1 MSKFAIQN
9 IKYRPTINFRAG
21 PGDGFAYTMSNA
33 VLNWWSLESVNI
45 EPTDAATYR
54 SEDHVDA
61 RSKIPLIYASNAAR
75 SHVSSD
81 VPSRKITKSSI
92 KFGNTG
98 QIAQTSTNAV
108 SFANTS
114 ISSGDD
120 PFSISFWAKKVGGD
134 ASSKII
140 IANSSPSGYTSRREY
155 TVAFALGTQPILEVY
170 GNQDL
175 SESISIKAQHASSLL
190 SSSEWKHYVFS
201 YSGKPIFNGSTMASS
216 GLKIYVNGE
225 VQTSNLAQQLED
237 DYSGMRTNPLNVF
250 TIGDVGGGGNI
261 LLSDL
266 IVFNKEIDS
275 DSVKA
280 LYYSKDGS
288 FIRTRNYLKKG
299 SKVSSPEG
307 SEIDGFR
314 EGVSIRN
321 GEDLST
327 SIRMKIHSTLDFVRA
342 HSGSAVSVDSPFDD
356 ANIPFYVA
364 QDSGSYKGVL
374 DSTRGHSGY
383 SSVLLHEVEKR
394 DFGIFN
400 RHQDGTPFNDTLFD
414 TPQKVLEDVRTIAGD
429 PDDRH
434 LRVYI
439 GETPNELYNS
449 TDVYD
454 KEARVDIFE
463 RSIDLRSIIPDLRD
477 GERDFTRRSRRL
489 TRSGS
494 MTIPA
499 RTRGFSGECNCIGI
513 TDVRFNDNRESSIPF
528 YEVYRE
534 GDMHFTSSAVKD
546 GYMHAGRG
554 TIETILSQSSG
565 PRHIDT
571 SYSRRSEPYGVYAQ
585 STVDTF
591 YGLPGADKLQG
602 RTFTARYRVS
612 SADKPFRDES
622 KETFV
627 EEKFNSSNF
636 NFDAGVGAS
645 AQLVY
650 GIGANLS
657 NLDTITI
664 TSTDQTTKSYRI
676 SSGGGLSSGMVVGNK
691 IVVVL
696 GANNSATAAQIVAAI
711 NTSNGHNAG
720 TPNSKIILEQAAIND
735 DEGTI
740 TFTQAVGG
748 TAGNTAV
755 TKNQSGDFTVTN
767 FSGGKQS
774 DNKDF
779 VDTLKKMYMTGSS
792 IHEGPQTG
800 YTISTRGIQGD
811 TGQYKTD
818 SIVFVGMKRN

>member
-21 PGDGFAYTMSNA
+21 PGNGFAYTMSDA

-45 EPTDAATYR
+45 EPTAAATYR

-61 RSKIPLIYASNAAR
+61 RSKIPLAYGSNTAR
-75 SHVSSD
+75 SRVSND
-81 VPSRKITKSSI
+81 VPSGKITRSSV
-92 KFGNTG
+92 KFANTG

-108 SFANTS
+108 SFANPS
-114 ISSGDD
+114 VSAGDS
-120 PFSISFWAKKVGGD
+120 PFSISFWAKNAVGGTNTR
-134 ASSKII
+134 II
-140 IANSSPSGYTSRREY
+140 IANSSPAAYSTRREY
-155 TVAFALGTQPILEVY
+155 AIAFMTGAKPKLILY
-170 GNQDL
+170 GNQDIN
-175 SESISIKAQHASSLL
+175 EAISITGEHSSSLL
-190 SSSEWKHYVFS
+190 SNSEWKHYVFS
-201 YSGKPIFNGSTMASS
+201 YSGKPIFNGSTMTSS
-216 GLKIYVNGE
+216 GLKIYVNGD
-225 VQTSNLAQQLED
+225 VQTSNLVHQLDD
-237 DYSGMRTNPLNVF
+237 DYSGMVTDPLNVF
-250 TIGDVGGGGNI
+250 TVGDFSGAGDVF
-261 LLSDL
+261 LSDL
-266 IVFNKEIDS
+266 IVFNREIDP
-275 DSVKA
+275 DSAKA

-374 DSTRGHSGY
+374 DSTRGQSGY

-494 MTIPA
+494 MTIPT

-513 TDVRFNDNRESSIPF
+513 ADVRFNDNRESSIPF

-534 GDMHFTSSAVKD
+534 GDMHFTSSAAKD

-571 SYSRRSEPYGVYAQ
+571 SYNGGSEPYGVYAQ

-591 YGLPGADKLQG
+591 YGLSGADKLQG
-602 RTFTARYRVS
+602 RTFTVRYRVKS
-612 SADKPFRDES
+612 SDRPFQDTS
-622 KETFV
+622 KE
-627 EEKFNSSNF
+627 
-636 NFDAGVGAS
+636 D
-645 AQLVY
+645 L
-650 GIGANLS
+650 
-657 NLDTITI
+657 
-664 TSTDQTTKSYRI
+664 
-676 SSGGGLSSGMVVGNK
+676 
-691 IVVVL
+691 
-696 GANNSATAAQIVAAI
+696 
-711 NTSNGHNAG
+711 
-720 TPNSKIILEQAAIND
+720 
-735 DEGTI
+735 
-740 TFTQAVGG
+740 
-748 TAGNTAV
+748 
-755 TKNQSGDFTVTN
+755 VTN
-767 FSGGKQS
+767 LVSKSNDHEFITEIK
-774 DNKDF
+774 
-779 VDTLKKMYMTGSS
+779 TLYMTGSS

-800 YTISTRGIQGD
+800 YTISTRGTQGD